1 MPHIRESYSLCF
13 NMIFS
18 EKKFFL
24 MKCSFIGKILINLP
38 FLLGTRHLFSRKTEH
53 FRIVKMVSTT
63 YVFKHRPSTQCVDI
77 MYNVHCT
84 YTECITGKFF

>member
-1 MPHIRESYSLCF
+1 
-13 NMIFS
+13 
-18 EKKFFL
+18 

-63 YVFKHRPSTQCVDI
+63 YVFKHRPSTQCVQ
-77 MYNVHCT
+77 CT
-84 YTECITGKFF
+84 VYIH